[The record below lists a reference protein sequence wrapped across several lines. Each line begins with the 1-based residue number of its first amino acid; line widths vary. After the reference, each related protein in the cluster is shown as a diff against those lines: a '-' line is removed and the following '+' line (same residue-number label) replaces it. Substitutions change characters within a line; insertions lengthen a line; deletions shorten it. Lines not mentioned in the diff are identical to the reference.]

1 MGNYIKIF
9 ILICL
14 CFKSHAQLN
23 EYFKNLSTD
32 EGLPSERSYCT
43 VQDREGFIWFGTNDG
58 LVRYDGYRM
67 NVFRNIENDSTSIP
81 GNIVTQ
87 LLIDSEGFLWV
98 GTYESGLCRFD
109 TQTKKAVLQL
119 NEKSNFFPL
128 KDNKIQALWEDTRN
142 QKIWIGTNLKIADCF
157 DLHKKKVI
165 PTKFFNKNT
174 ANFQSKRD
182 KTAWA
187 FGAFTGDK
195 NKVWLATNDG
205 LLLYEYSTDSYDW
218 YKYDANEKPENE
230 LRNRVRS
237 IVVEP
242 NNQLWLACRGGG
254 VIGFNYPTQT
264 WKSYVYTPENI
275 KSDSKNLAIHIFP
288 KKNSP
293 NEFWV
298 STLENS
304 LGVFNKITGQFKF
317 FKNNSANRHSIIAD
331 EVNKVFYD
339 KNNTL
344 WINTQ
349 KGISIYTERFQHFLP
364 KILPQNSSTERKFF
378 GPMSYAEIGNQLFF
392 GMNNSVGLYILD
404 KTSNQVEIVRP
415 KGSKPDNFYSFMRMA
430 KDAEGNLW
438 MVSLSD
444 LFKYSPKTK
453 MLTNIKLPNPYS
465 LDSLKSQSL
474 GFDKNGM
481 LYVGTRRRGMLRI
494 NPKTFEIKQFSKQ
507 KDKNSIASNG
517 FVQEILCDKSGILW
531 IATERG
537 LSRFDPK
544 TEVFTNFYDGDNT
557 APKGVKTLYRLVEDK
572 TGLIWLTTE
581 SEGAYAIDPKSLK
594 FIKNIK
600 QKNGLSSN
608 AINGLACDAF
618 NGIWLAT
625 TKGLCYYDQQSNEV
639 FVFDK
644 KNGLFQENLDLGIA
658 SLENQHIILGYQNG
672 YTIFNPTEVRRHRNK
687 YSPKITNF
695 YVFEKPFEWQKSQPI
710 RLNYKQNFFSFEFSA
725 LDFLIPEKVK
735 YSYRLTGIDNEWVE
749 ANGSEKASYTDLAAG
764 KYTFQIR
771 VVEQNSQW
779 PTQFSSIEV
788 IINPPFWQTWWFILL
803 CAAFVI
809 GTVYYLYHR
818 KIETLHRES
827 QIKEKIAQ
835 LEMTALRSQMNPH
848 FIFNSLNTVRYFV
861 ISDQKEKAKDYLSKF
876 SKLLRTILTYSK
888 ENTISL
894 SKELDAIKLYIDVEL
909 GRFESNFFYSLKID
923 EEIEIDSIQIPPLL
937 LQPYIENA
945 IIHGLRNSE
954 KTEKNL
960 KIEILQKNEN
970 LIVIL
975 IEDNGIGREKSAQLN
990 RQKENIHLSLGNEI
1004 TNQRIEVHNQH
1015 YRSKI
1020 KVMTIDQ
1027 PSGTLVEISIQL

>member
-1 MGNYIKIF
+1 MDG
-9 ILICL
+9 
-14 CFKSHAQLN
+14 
-23 EYFKNLSTD
+23 YFKNLSTD
-32 EGLPSERSYCT
+32 EGLPTERTYCT
-43 VQDREGFIWFGTNDG
+43 VQDREGFIWIGTNDG
-58 LVRYDGYRM
+58 LIRYDGYRM
-67 NVFRNIENDSTSIP
+67 NIYRNIENDSTSIP

-87 LLIDSEGFLWV
+87 LLLDSEGFLWV

-109 TQTKKAVLQL
+109 TETQKAILQL
-119 NEKSNFFPL
+119 NEKSNRFQL

-157 DLHKKKVI
+157 DLRRKQVI
-165 PTKFFNKNT
+165 STKFFNKNSS
-174 ANFQSKRD
+174 NFQSKRD

-187 FGAFTGDK
+187 FGAFAGDK

-205 LLLYEYSTDSYDW
+205 LLLYEYNTDSYDW
-218 YKYDANEKPENE
+218 FKYDANEKPEND
-230 LRNRVRS
+230 LKNRIRS

-242 NNQLWLACRGGG
+242 NNQIWLACRGGG
-254 VIGFNYPTQT
+254 VVGFNYQTQA
-264 WKSYVYTPENI
+264 WKAYVYTPENV
-275 KSDSKNLAIHIFP
+275 KSDTKNLVIHISP
-288 KKNSP
+288 KENSP
-293 NEFWV
+293 NEFWI

-304 LGVFNKITGQFKF
+304 LGIFNKITGQFKF
-317 FKNNSANRHSIIAD
+317 FKNNPINQYSIIAD

-339 KNNTL
+339 KNHTL

-349 KGISIYTERFQHFLP
+349 KGVSIYTERFQHFLP
-364 KILPQNSSTERKFF
+364 KIIPQISPIERKFF
-378 GPMSYAEIGNQLFF
+378 GPMSYAEIGNQLFL
-392 GMNNSVGLYILD
+392 GMNNSSGLYILD
-404 KTSNQVEIVRP
+404 KTNNQLEIVRP
-415 KGSKPDNFYSFMRMA
+415 KGSKPDDFYSFMRMA
-430 KDAEGNLW
+430 KDSEGNLW

-453 MLTNIKLPNPYS
+453 ILSNIKLSNPYS

-481 LYVGTRRRGMLRI
+481 MYVGTRRRGMLRI
-494 NPKTFEIKQFSKQ
+494 NLKTFEIKQFSKQ
-507 KDKNSIASNG
+507 KDKNSIAANG

-544 TEVFTNFYDGDNT
+544 TEIFTNFFDGDNT
-557 APKGVKTLYRLVEDK
+557 APKGVKTIYRLTEDK

-594 FIKNIK
+594 FVKNIK

-608 AINGLACDAF
+608 AVNGLACDAF

-658 SLENQHIILGYQNG
+658 SLQNQHIILGYQSG
-672 YTIFNPTEVRRHRNK
+672 YTIFNPAEIRRHRSQ

-695 YVFEKPFEWQKSQPI
+695 YVFEKTFEWQKNQAI
-710 RLNYKQNFFSFEFSA
+710 RLNYKQNFFGFEFSA

-735 YSYRLTGIDNEWVE
+735 YSYRLEGIDNEWIEV
-749 ANGSEKASYTDLAAG
+749 NGSEKANYTNLEAG
-764 KYTFQIR
+764 KYTFQVR
-771 VVEQNSQW
+771 ATEQNSQW
-779 PTQFSSIEV
+779 PTQFSSINV
-788 IINPPFWQTWWFILL
+788 IISPPFWQTWWFILL
-803 CAAFVI
+803 CTTFSLCAI
-809 GTVYYLYHR
+809 YYLYR
-818 KIETLHRES
+818 NKIETLKQES
-827 QIKEKIAQ
+827 QIKEKIAN

-861 ISDQKEKAKDYLSKF
+861 ISDQKDKAKDYLSKF

-894 SKELDAIKLYIDVEL
+894 SNEIDAIKLYLDVEL
-909 GRFESNFFYSLKID
+909 GRFESNFFYSINID
-923 EEIEIDSIQIPPLL
+923 EEIEVDSIQIPPLL

-954 KTEKNL
+954 KNEKTL
-960 KIEILQKNEN
+960 KIDILQKDDN
-970 LIVIL
+970 LIAIL
-975 IEDNGIGREKSAQLN
+975 IEDNGIGREKSGELN
-990 RQKENIHLSLGNEI
+990 NTKRESIHQSLGSEI
-1004 TNQRIEVHNQH
+1004 TNQRIEVYNQH
-1015 YRSKI
+1015 YQSKI
-1020 KVMTIDQ
+1020 KVSTTDLAT
-1027 PSGTLVEISIQL
+1027 GTLVEITIQL